1 MAVVAWQPF
10 LFNHGYFSY
19 FARLTRIFPIFVPKV
34 KQLVYEQKNSTFL
47 FFFCINDPVGRLYT
61 KSDSER

>member
-10 LFNHGYFSY
+10 LFNQGYFSY

-34 KQLVYEQKNSTFL
+34 KQLVYEQKNSTFPIRA
-47 FFFCINDPVGRLYT
+47 CINDPDGRLCT
-61 KSDSER
+61 KPDSER